1 MSPDSSPAVPIN
13 AGNWVEVPIDPDRCV
28 VYEPHTRPYSLQRP
42 LMGGFAFGHYRL
54 VQRTF
59 VIAQGLKLLDELL
72 LFTRTGVG
80 Q

>member
-1 MSPDSSPAVPIN
+1 MSHIRGHIVFK
-13 AGNWVEVPIDPDRCV
+13 
-28 VYEPHTRPYSLQRP
+28 RP